1 MFLLL
6 KYLTYQAI
14 LNLLKN
20 RIVNS
25 ILPRLQALKL
35 RHKLILPLANSSKDS
50 NNNFHLHQI
59 NSDTIKYF

>member
-14 LNLLKN
+14 LNLMRN
-20 RIVNS
+20 HIVNS

-35 RHKLILPLANSSKDS
+35 RHKLILPLVNLNRHL
-50 NNNFHLHQI
+50 NNNFRSPQI
-59 NSDTIKYF
+59 DSDTIKYF